1 MPGATS
7 RGRPGGPTTGRGQ
20 GRRPRRPGRPPAVA
34 GAVRSRVEIL
44 DAALEAFGAIGY
56 EAMSV
61 RELTRRLGVSHNLVH
76 HYFRSKAELWRAAI
90 DHAFGTV
97 TAELAEA
104 FRVAPARDDV
114 LATLRQAMIIFLTVT
129 ARFPANGHI
138 IVREGALGG
147 ARLDY
152 IFTRYVAPN
161 LEPWR
166 ALLSQAQREGKVRA
180 DLDIRALFFLLT
192 DGGAGPYTS
201 QALAKRIGGPDP
213 LRPEAVRAH
222 AELVADLLLRGI
234 VTTRERRTPGGA
246 R

>member
-1 MPGATS
+1 MAREATGD
-7 RGRPGGPTTGRGQ
+7 RRGGPTTGPPRG
-20 GRRPRRPGRPPAVA
+20 RPRRAGRPPALA
-34 GAVRSRVEIL
+34 GAVRSREEIL

-61 RELTRRLGVSHNLVH
+61 RGLTRRLGVSHNLVH
-76 HYFRSKAELWRAAI
+76 HYFRSKAALWRAAI

-97 TAELAEA
+97 SAALAEA
-104 FRVAPARDDV
+104 FRAAPAQDDV
-114 LATLRQAMIIFLTVT
+114 LASLRQAMVLFVTVT

-147 ARLDY
+147 PRLDY
-152 IFTRYVAPN
+152 IFTHYVAPN

-166 ALLSQAQREGKVRA
+166 LLLRQAQREGKIRA
-180 DLDIRALFFLLT
+180 DLDVRTLFFLLT

-201 QALAKRIGGPDP
+201 QALARRIGGPDP
-213 LRPEAVRAH
+213 LRPEVIRAH
-222 AELVADLLLRGI
+222 AELVADLLMRGI
-234 VTTRERRTPGGA
+234 VTTREGWTTGGA

>member
-1 MPGATS
+1 MARKASLP
-7 RGRPGGPTTGRGQ
+7 RRPGQPPTGR
-20 GRRPRRPGRPPAVA
+20 RRPRRVGRPPARA
-34 GAVRSRVEIL
+34 GTVRSRTEIL
-44 DAALEAFGAIGY
+44 DEALEAFGAIGY

-76 HYFRSKAELWRAAI
+76 HYFRSKAVLWRAAI

-97 TAELAEA
+97 SAELASA
-104 FRVAPARDDV
+104 FRDAPAQGDV
-114 LATLRQAMIIFLTVT
+114 LASLRQAMVIFLTVT

-147 ARLDY
+147 PRLDY
-152 IFTRYVAPN
+152 LVTHYVAPN

-166 ALLSQAQREGKVRA
+166 ALIGQAQREGKIRT
-180 DLDIRALFFLLT
+180 DIDIRTLFFLLT

-213 LRPEAVRAH
+213 LRPEAIRAH

-234 VTTRERRTPGGA
+234 ATEPDGGRRGGA

>member
-1 MPGATS
+1 M
-7 RGRPGGPTTGRGQ
+7 
-20 GRRPRRPGRPPAVA
+20 
-34 GAVRSRVEIL
+34 RSREEIL
-44 DAALEAFGAIGY
+44 DAALEAFGALGY

-61 RELTRRLGVSHNLVH
+61 RALTRQLGVSHNLVH
-76 HYFRSKAELWRAAI
+76 HYFRSKADLWRAAI

-97 TAELAEA
+97 TAELAET
-104 FRVAPARDDV
+104 FRDAPAQDDV
-114 LATLRQAMIIFLTVT
+114 LATLRQAMINFLVVT

-161 LEPWR
+161 LEPWH
-166 ALLSQAQREGKVRA
+166 LLLTRAQREGKVRT
-180 DLDIRALFFLLT
+180 DVDIRTLFFLLT

-201 QALAKRIGGPDP
+201 QALAKRIGGADP
-213 LRPEAVRAH
+213 LRPEAIRAH
-222 AELVADLLLRGI
+222 AELVADLLMRGI
-234 VTTRERRTPGGA
+234 VTARESRTTGGA

>member
-1 MPGATS
+1 
-7 RGRPGGPTTGRGQ
+7 
-20 GRRPRRPGRPPAVA
+20 
-34 GAVRSRVEIL
+34 VRSREEIL
-44 DAALEAFGAIGY
+44 HAALEAFGAVGY

-61 RELTRRLGVSHNLVH
+61 RDLTRRLGVSHNLVH

-104 FRVAPARDDV
+104 FRAAPAQDDV
-114 LATLRQAMIIFLTVT
+114 LAVLRQAMILFLTVT

-147 ARLDY
+147 PRLDY
-152 IFTRYVAPN
+152 IFSHYVAPN

-166 ALLSQAQREGKVRA
+166 LLLSRAQREGKVRA
-180 DLDIRALFFLLT
+180 DLDIRTLFFLLT
-192 DGGAGPYTS
+192 NGGAGPYTS
-201 QALAKRIGGPDP
+201 QALARRIGGLDP

-222 AELVADLLLRGI
+222 AELVADLLMRGI
-234 VTTRERRTPGGA
+234 VTARAGQTTGGA
-246 R
+246 Q